1 METVIRKSLKLKSCP
16 KCGGDVCRTRDTF
29 GVYHQCAQC
38 GREIRIGMSGAPL
51 DAGLALDASL
61 ALDAGLVAHTTD
73 TARGATAANPT
84 EPKMEL
90 VV

>member
-1 METVIRKSLKLKSCP
+1 METAVRKPMKLKSCP

-51 DAGLALDASL
+51 DAAIAV
-61 ALDAGLVAHTTD
+61 AAAGAGT
-73 TARGATAANPT
+73 GIPANPT
-84 EPKMEL
+84 EHKMEL